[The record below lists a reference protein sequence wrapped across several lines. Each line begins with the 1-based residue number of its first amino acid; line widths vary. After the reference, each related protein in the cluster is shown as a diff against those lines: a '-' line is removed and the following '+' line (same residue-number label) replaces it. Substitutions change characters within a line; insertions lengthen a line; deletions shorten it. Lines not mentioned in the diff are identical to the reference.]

1 MVDVAHA
8 PEPVEEPVPS
18 STAAAVRMSDEEA
31 ATRIQSRYRGHQAR
45 KTGPAVKR
53 SATLAARPSPPKPV
67 PLPPVAGA
75 PLPETVDPRAS
86 QAHLL
91 QAMAAAGTPNEDA
104 QKQLANLALAM
115 QAQIAQLTD
124 AVRTLQ
130 TQAAAPIPTPTP
142 VAPVAAAPVVTAG
155 AGPTGAPYDA
165 AAALAA
171 SSAAAEVEALSSAA
185 SAAAGSAVKF
195 AGAAEPSSTCAGG
208 PSRAVRAALHESGQ
222 HGGLPAD
229 VRAMLKRKPVV
240 KPSAHTD
247 VSLEAR
253 DLRVQSEVILQLAA
267 YKSHDAFNV
276 PTSLK
281 TLYFTFQF
289 FDFPPTTTERL
300 SLGGADG
307 AEFGE
312 AMRLLTRQAA
322 AGGDASVSGLLLK
335 YLVGGGSKGAVVD
348 DRAESEEAQAR
359 RMGFCHYLKNR
370 ALSIDVFDGES
381 LLQIGTL
388 TVDLQVGLPRLASP
402 PTAFCFGRLPF
413 KPPQKPLRTSPA
425 HMITCILDQ
434 TTLPCRKYR
443 SLACSGTPLVTH

>member
-8 PEPVEEPVPS
+8 PEPAEEPVPS
-18 STAAAVRMSDEEA
+18 SASTAVRMSDEEA
-31 ATRIQSRYRGHQAR
+31 ATKIQSRFRGHQAR
-45 KTGPAVKR
+45 KSGPAVKR

-67 PLPPVAGA
+67 PVPPVAGA
-75 PLPETVDPRAS
+75 PLPETVDMRAS

-104 QKQLANLALAM
+104 QKQLVNLALAM
-115 QAQIAQLTD
+115 QAQITQLTD

-130 TQAAAPIPTPTP
+130 TQAAAPVPTPSP
-142 VAPVAAAPVVTAG
+142 VAPVTAAPVMVAG
-155 AGPTGAPYDA
+155 AGRTGAPYDA

-171 SSAAAEVEALSSAA
+171 SSAAAEVEALASAA
-185 SAAAGSAVKF
+185 AAAAAGSAVKF
-195 AGAAEPSSTCAGG
+195 AGAAEPPSSTGASG

-229 VRAMLKRKPVV
+229 VRAMLKRKPIV

-253 DLRVQSEVILQLAA
+253 DLRVQSEVIVQLAA

-300 SLGGADG
+300 SLGDANS

-312 AMRLLTRQAA
+312 AMRLLIRQAA
-322 AGGDASVSGLLLK
+322 TGGDASVPGLLLK

-359 RMGFCHYLKNR
+359 RMAFCHYLKNR

-388 TVDLQVGLPRLASP
+388 TVDLQVGLPRLPSP
-402 PTAFCFGRLPF
+402 PTASASAASPLEAFPEAVTYFAFIWPHMYPLFALPGRSIARLPA
-413 KPPQKPLRTSPA
+413 PL
-425 HMITCILDQ
+425 
-434 TTLPCRKYR
+434 TLF
-443 SLACSGTPLVTH
+443 LL